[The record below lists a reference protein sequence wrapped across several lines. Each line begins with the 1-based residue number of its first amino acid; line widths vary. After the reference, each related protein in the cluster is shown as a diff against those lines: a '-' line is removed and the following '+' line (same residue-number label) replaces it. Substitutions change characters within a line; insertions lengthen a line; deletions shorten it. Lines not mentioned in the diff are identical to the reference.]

1 MDARAAKLE
10 LARKKLREHQEQKLG
25 NVQKE
30 TCLKTNDQNHSPPQL
45 ASEVNDFDS
54 SPQQKQKNSENNN
67 ILEENYDN
75 KLLENT
81 LSATEILICNERKLE
96 TQVSEL
102 QSKLSELE
110 QKYTDA
116 VKLINQS
123 NQSFHNLQNET
134 KTLQNN
140 SLLLTNE
147 LLTKDNKIQ
156 ELEKSNSSLSDE
168 INNLQEQLEFT
179 KTMLTAKE
187 TENSSLNSQLFNLQ
201 NQLDSTQ
208 LQLQQLTNG
217 AYASTSDGRNT
228 NVETNESL
236 KQKNSSLEQ
245 QLKTLQKEKDNIHT
259 HYQHYVIELNEHL
272 KNMVSQN
279 ESLAGEVERLSNRE
293 TSLVDQISDLEIRLQ
308 NYSSYRTQ
316 VTETS
321 TSRNNNSDDFKE
333 LQNKY
338 EETSKK
344 LCELSNKYEQL
355 ETLNNENIAKIKDL
369 EKNKDSE
376 AKLEEISLSKLNA
389 DIASDKIAAQKAT
402 EQNKILKQDM
412 QNLEDA
418 FVKMSKDKLELTEK
432 LSAEKFL
439 NRELTIKLADAEEK
453 AKDMLI
459 KLKAKDSEMIRLQ
472 SSYRQMEINLRNA
485 AKSNESANDDIS
497 NEISECEKPLD
508 SKIDCLQTDDTEI
521 CLNQNDVCKHEV
533 LVNNGKKPDILI
545 AKDDAMKK
553 LQERFLKIM
562 SDVADLSD
570 EKHRLEHIILQLQ
583 NETDTICEYV
593 ALYQQQ
599 RSLLKRRDEERSI
612 QLNMFETECSKLKR
626 QLEEL
631 TAILVKLSEDEDISS
646 CLQKHSKNI
655 EIEQIMKLLT
665 NLNNN
670 SLIDPMK
677 KSIDFKDFYPCSC
690 CSGKLMEI

>member
-1 MDARAAKLE
+1 MIIECFIYIFKLQ
-10 LARKKLREHQEQKLG
+10 LREHQEQKLG

-147 LLTKDNKIQ
+147 LLIKDNKIQ
-156 ELEKSNSSLSDE
+156 ESEKSNSSLSDE

-228 NVETNESL
+228 NVESNESL

-338 EETSKK
+338 EETSV
-344 LCELSNKYEQL
+344 SYINNK
-355 ETLNNENIAKIKDL
+355 TTK
-369 EKNKDSE
+369 S
-376 AKLEEISLSKLNA
+376 SLFRNFRIYIPAMMEWS
-389 DIASDKIAAQKAT
+389 
-402 EQNKILKQDM
+402 
-412 QNLEDA
+412 
-418 FVKMSKDKLELTEK
+418 
-432 LSAEKFL
+432 EKF
-439 NRELTIKLADAEEK
+439 
-453 AKDMLI
+453 
-459 KLKAKDSEMIRLQ
+459 
-472 SSYRQMEINLRNA
+472 
-485 AKSNESANDDIS
+485 
-497 NEISECEKPLD
+497 
-508 SKIDCLQTDDTEI
+508 
-521 CLNQNDVCKHEV
+521 
-533 LVNNGKKPDILI
+533 
-545 AKDDAMKK
+545 
-553 LQERFLKIM
+553 
-562 SDVADLSD
+562 
-570 EKHRLEHIILQLQ
+570 
-583 NETDTICEYV
+583 
-593 ALYQQQ
+593 
-599 RSLLKRRDEERSI
+599 
-612 QLNMFETECSKLKR
+612 
-626 QLEEL
+626 
-631 TAILVKLSEDEDISS
+631 
-646 CLQKHSKNI
+646 
-655 EIEQIMKLLT
+655 
-665 NLNNN
+665 
-670 SLIDPMK
+670 
-677 KSIDFKDFYPCSC
+677 FYT
-690 CSGKLMEI
+690 